1 MDQLQQGQSQGQ
13 SQSPTVSDHEEA
25 RNTFG
30 NGALGEMSGAGAGLS
45 VSDPETPDT
54 GIADANDPS
63 LGTNEDIERDAAD
76 ALFGGDG
83 GVVSPPIP
91 GDDPTDQADAEDD
104 PLSQTGTYEGKKV
117 FRPNELNQAGEDKEY
132 FHPKEEHKFRV
143 PDDAQHHA
151 LKPDLTLTP
160 GDKPNV
166 ELKTDK

>member
-1 MDQLQQGQSQGQ
+1 MADQLQPGQSQTQGQSLE
-13 SQSPTVSDHEEA
+13 DREEA

-30 NGALGEMSGAGAGLS
+30 NGALGETSGAGAGLS

-54 GIADANDPS
+54 HIADANDPS
-63 LGTNEDIERDAAD
+63 LGTNEEIERDAAE
-76 ALFGGDG
+76 AVFGGDN

-91 GDDPTDQADAEDD
+91 GDQPVDEADAEDD
-104 PLSQTGTYEGKKV
+104 PLSQDGTFEGKKV

-132 FHPKEEHKFRV
+132 FHPKDDHKFRV

-160 GDKPNV
+160 GEKLNV